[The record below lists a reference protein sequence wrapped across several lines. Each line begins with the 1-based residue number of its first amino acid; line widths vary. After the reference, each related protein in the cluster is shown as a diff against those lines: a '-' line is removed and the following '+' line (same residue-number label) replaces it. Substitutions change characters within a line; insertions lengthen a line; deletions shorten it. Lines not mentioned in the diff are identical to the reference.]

1 MSKYDENIEKKSVF
15 KRAWQIWCEK
25 EKIRCLCHGCSENKA
40 EISNGK
46 CSGCNHCGKIAE
58 EKCLIF

>member
-1 MSKYDENIEKKSVF
+1 MKQNTENTEK
-15 KRAWQIWCEK
+15 QIWCEK
-25 EKIRCLCHGCSENKA
+25 EEIRCLCHGCSENKA
-40 EISNGK
+40 EIPNGK